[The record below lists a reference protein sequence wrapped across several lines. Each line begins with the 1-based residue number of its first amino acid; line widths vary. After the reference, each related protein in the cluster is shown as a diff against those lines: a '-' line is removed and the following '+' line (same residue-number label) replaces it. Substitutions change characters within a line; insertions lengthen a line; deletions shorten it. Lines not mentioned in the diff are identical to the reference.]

1 MKRFQVKAIF
11 EIEAAQD
18 ESADNKLDV
27 FLSGLDLKK
36 NERVDLV
43 DLGELVEIDDD
54 EDGSE
59 IKSEGSGKQT
69 PPLEMPKEE
78 AWDDDWEDLDFDT
91 LDEDEEDD
99 EDEEEDEIEE
109 EDDVEEEAEKEEPLP
124 EDEDVPDE
132 VESEEVVENEDK
144 SDDLD
149 DEDSDDDEVSETPE
163 EEVQEDEAL
172 TPEEDETED
181 SEVKSE
187 WEDGDWDDWES

>member
-11 EIEAAQD
+11 EIEAAHD

-43 DLGELVEIDDD
+43 DLGELVEVDDD

-59 IKSEGSGKQT
+59 IESEGSGKQT

-109 EDDVEEEAEKEEPLP
+109 EDEVEDEVEEEAEKEEPLL
-124 EDEDVPDE
+124 EDEDVLDE
-132 VESEEVVENEDK
+132 VEAEEVVEDEDK

-149 DEDSDDDEVSETPE
+149 VDEVSEAPE
-163 EEVQEDEAL
+163 EEVQEDEDP

>member
-43 DLGELVEIDDD
+43 DLGELVEVDDD

-59 IKSEGSGKQT
+59 IESEGSGKQT

-109 EDDVEEEAEKEEPLP
+109 EDEVEDEVEEEAEKEEPLL
-124 EDEDVPDE
+124 EDEDVLDE
-132 VESEEVVENEDK
+132 VEAEEVVEDEDK

-149 DEDSDDDEVSETPE
+149 VDEVSEAPE
-163 EEVQEDEAL
+163 EEVQEDEDP

>member
-11 EIEAAQD
+11 EIEAAHD

-36 NERVDLV
+36 NERVELV
-43 DLGELVEIDDD
+43 DLEELVEVDDD
-54 EDGSE
+54 EGGSKTE
-59 IKSEGSGKQT
+59 SAGSGKQT
-69 PPLEMPKEE
+69 PPREMPQEE
-78 AWDDDWEDLDFDT
+78 AWDDEWEELDFDT

-132 VESEEVVENEDK
+132 VEVEEVVEDEDK

-149 DEDSDDDEVSETPE
+149 VDVDDVLEAPE
-163 EEVQEDEAL
+163 EEVQEVEDP